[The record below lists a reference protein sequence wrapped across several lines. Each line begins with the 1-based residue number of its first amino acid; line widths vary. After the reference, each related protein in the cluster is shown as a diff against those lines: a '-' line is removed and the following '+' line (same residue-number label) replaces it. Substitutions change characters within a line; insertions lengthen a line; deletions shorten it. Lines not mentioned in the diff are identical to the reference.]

1 MKKVIKLNAIPA
13 NSLILK
19 GFENIDYCDVY
30 QIQNKTGKTAEEISK
45 EIMQMP
51 KWVSILMKLRNKI
64 VGVFGLKTDK
74 NVEKT
79 DNFFALIENTE
90 SEIVMGEVDKHL
102 DFRTSILKNNAENT
116 ISLITAVRF
125 NNIWGNIY
133 FFPVKAFHKIIMKD
147 LLKRYLKKSNLSM

>member
-1 MKKVIKLNAIPA
+1 MKRVLKLNAIPA

-30 QIQNKTGKTAEEISK
+30 QIQKKTGKTAEEISK

-51 KWVSILMKLRNKI
+51 KWASILFKLRNRI

-74 NVEKT
+74 NSEKT
-79 DNFFALIENTE
+79 DTFFTIIKNTE
-90 SEIVMGEVDKHL
+90 NEIVMGEVDKHL
-102 DFRTSILKNNAENT
+102 NFKLSILKNNIENT
-116 ISLITAVRF
+116 ISLITIVHF

-133 FFPVKAFHKIIMKD
+133 FFPVKPFHKIILKTM
-147 LLKRYLKKSNLSM
+147 LKRYLIK